1 MQINEGTRTQWRFQ
15 EASHNRCTFHPTESW
30 NLMGYLNLYLFGRL
44 LNMRY
49 SCPSFAGVHGKPDNI
64 RPLQIYMAVQYLH
77 TSPPTT
83 ASAY

>member
-1 MQINEGTRTQWRFQ
+1 
-15 EASHNRCTFHPTESW
+15 
-30 NLMGYLNLYLFGRL
+30 MGYLNLYLFGRL

-64 RPLQIYMAVQYLH
+64 PPLQIYMTVQYLH